1 MVILQEEKH
10 IMHRWKKEHGKLYF
24 AKLKEWQK
32 SLIESIVI
40 FIIAII
46 FFSTVIRNGVVPSG
60 SMEPTL
66 NIGDIVVV
74 NGLSYI
80 KNDPQRGDIVIFR
93 TDEIPE
99 GCYFV
104 MGDNRTNSYDS
115 RSWRNPYIM
124 KADIKGKMILKLPF
138 SKVKNGLYAFL
149 KR

>member
-1 MVILQEEKH
+1 M
-10 IMHRWKKEHGKLYF
+10 
-24 AKLKEWQK
+24 
-32 SLIESIVI
+32 
-40 FIIAII
+40 
-46 FFSTVIRNGVVPSG
+46 
-60 SMEPTL
+60 
-66 NIGDIVVV
+66 
-74 NGLSYI
+74 

-93 TDEIPE
+93 TDEIPDEMLIKRVIGLPGDSLMFIDGSLYINGELLYEDYLAEGMQTNSFRDFEIPE

>member
-1 MVILQEEKH
+1 MEEGA
-10 IMHRWKKEHGKLYF
+10 WK
-24 AKLKEWQK
+24 
-32 SLIESIVI
+32 
-40 FIIAII
+40 II
-46 FFSTVIRNGVVPSG
+46 FCQTEGMAEKSDREHCHLHNSYYLFSTVIRNGVVPSG